1 MAIKLIKFFISFAAA
16 LLIGAVLV
24 ALLFSMG
31 CQMAPS
37 RDNYGVEECY
47 CYADCLYRNKGND
60 DKSICA
66 MLAEGCRDSL
76 KEKRIYE
83 RLEYCSKTKLN
94 GMTENEC
101 RLFLNQK

>member
-1 MAIKLIKFFISFAAA
+1 MNIWTSRIILAIFFFLVIWFA
-16 LLIGAVLV
+16 LMTT
-24 ALLFSMG
+24 S